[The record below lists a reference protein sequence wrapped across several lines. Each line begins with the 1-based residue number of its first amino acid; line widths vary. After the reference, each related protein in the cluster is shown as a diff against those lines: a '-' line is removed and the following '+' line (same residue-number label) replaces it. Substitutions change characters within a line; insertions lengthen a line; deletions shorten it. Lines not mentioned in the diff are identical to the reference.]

1 MAALRLLLADDH
13 ILILEGLVKL
23 LSSTYEIVDTVYDG
37 RALVE
42 SFRKFKPDVVVT
54 DITMPLMN
62 GLGAI
67 RQLRKEGSHPK
78 VVFLTMHDDL
88 DLIRECIENGE
99 SAFVTKSRAYQDLPI
114 AIEAVLNNHK
124 CVLRALSAG
133 TSEEQDGPLGE
144 NIRMDPLTARQREI
158 LQGFA
163 EGKSMKEIATQM
175 NLSTRTVEWHKYRM
189 MRTLH
194 VRNNAE
200 LVRHAVKTKL
210 VL

>member
-1 MAALRLLLADDH
+1 MSFIVADH

-23 LSSTYEIVDTVYDG
+23 LSPTYEIVDTVYDG

-42 SFRKFKPDVVVT
+42 SFHRFKPDVVIT

-62 GLGAI
+62 GLGAV

-78 VVFLTMHDDL
+78 VVFLTMHDDI
-88 DLIRECIENGE
+88 DLVRECIEEGDA
-99 SAFVTKSRAYQDLPI
+99 AFVTKTRAYQDLPV
-114 AIEAVLNNHK
+114 AIDAVLNNHK

-133 TSEEQDGPLGE
+133 IPEAGNGAEDDVHL
-144 NIRMDPLTARQREI
+144 RMDPLTSRQREI

-163 EGKSMKEIATQM
+163 EGKSMKEIATLM

-194 VRNNAE
+194 LRNNAE
-200 LVRHAVKTKL
+200 LVRHAIKTKL